1 MGKLHIRIPELEA
14 LQLQTSSATALQSV
28 IRAAMSYVESIKDGD
43 PEGAEYWEDSLAFWC
58 REVALESKVQT
69 QY

>member
-28 IRAAMSYVESIKDGD
+28 IRAAMSYVECVKDGD
-43 PEGAEYWEDSLAFWC
+43 EASAEYWEDSLAFWC